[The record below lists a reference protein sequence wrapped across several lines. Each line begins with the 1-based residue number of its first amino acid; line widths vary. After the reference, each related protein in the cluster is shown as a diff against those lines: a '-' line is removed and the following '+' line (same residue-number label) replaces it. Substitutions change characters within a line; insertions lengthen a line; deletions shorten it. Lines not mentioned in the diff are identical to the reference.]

1 MVDELAHK
9 PAPAEP
15 NVCRDTRDP
24 NPAPAEPNVCRETPE
39 SYPAPTKPTDD
50 ALAHH
55 TFSILVADAGRRVDD
70 YLASQLGWLS
80 RIRIARLISDGH
92 CLVNGIVARPGK
104 KLAVGDSVEVSEPD
118 GPPTAMT
125 PEPIPL
131 QVVYEDEHVM
141 VVVKPAGMLVHPTI
155 GVKRGTLA
163 NGLVY
168 HLNRD
173 LSGVTGGAVI
183 RPGIVHRLDKATSG
197 LMVVAK
203 TPRALSVLSKHFR
216 RKLVKKRYLALV
228 NGRIVDEEKLI
239 SAPIGRDPD
248 RRPHWGVMEAG
259 KPSETRLRVLERRDG
274 ATFVELEPI
283 TGRTN
288 QLRIHCAFLGHPIL
302 GDSLYGPGMEEHD
315 NGQTASPRLF
325 LHACKLGF
333 HHPQSG
339 EWIEV
344 EDLVNW

>member
-1 MVDELAHK
+1 M
-9 PAPAEP
+9 
-15 NVCRDTRDP
+15 
-24 NPAPAEPNVCRETPE
+24 
-39 SYPAPTKPTDD
+39 SDD
-50 ALAHH
+50 GTAHH
-55 TFSILVADAGRRVDD
+55 TFLISQDDAGRRLDD

-80 RIRIARLISDGH
+80 RIRIARLIADGH
-92 CLVNGIVARPGK
+92 CRINGVVARPGK
-104 KLAVGDSVEVSEPD
+104 KLAAADSVEMSEPE

-131 QVVYEDEHVM
+131 QVVYEDEHLI

-168 HLNRD
+168 HFNKDLYSG
-173 LSGVTGGAVI
+173 LSGATNGDGRDGAARTGVVI

-203 TPRALSVLSKHFR
+203 TPRALSGLSKHFR
-216 RKLVKKRYLALV
+216 RKLVKKRYLALLH
-228 NGRIVDEEKLI
+228 GRIGEADRLI

-259 KPSETRLRVLERRDG
+259 KPSETRLRVQEHRDG
-274 ATFVELEPI
+274 ATLVELEPI

-288 QLRIHCAFLGHPIL
+288 QLRIHCAFIGHPVL
-302 GDSLYGPGMEEHD
+302 GDSLYGAGMEEPG
-315 NGQTASPRLF
+315 GQQPVPLPRLF

-339 EWIEV
+339 EWMEV